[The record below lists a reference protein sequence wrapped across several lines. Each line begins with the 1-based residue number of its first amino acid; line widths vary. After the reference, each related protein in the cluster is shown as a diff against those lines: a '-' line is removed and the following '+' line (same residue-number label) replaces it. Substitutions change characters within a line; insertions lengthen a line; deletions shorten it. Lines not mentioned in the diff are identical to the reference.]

1 MNPFHILRES
11 FRITFRAWTP
21 WVLAFLLY
29 LVMIPALVLAGG
41 MGAVASYGMLPAR
54 NNPIHTLN
62 LPLPDFST
70 LEWVL
75 FLAVS
80 LILLTVTSLLAWAIQ
95 AAMIRAADA
104 AADGKPL
111 SVLDALRLGK
121 GRWWSLLKLAFTFG
135 LVIQAMGILPALLA
149 IVLREN
155 TAWGSAVMPLVQT
168 FLSPVNLV
176 LGIFVFLLMMSI
188 ALEDSRP
195 GTAFRRIGELVR
207 SGWWGFLLAYVVQAI
222 LALIV
227 AFIIA
232 FILAVVLILF
242 TAAWLSNS
250 AAGTA
255 IAVAIC
261 VLASPIGLALLTF
274 VMVFSTVYFTLT
286 YRAAAAHPPEQE
298 TRIQEYPQGGL
309 DEN

>member
-1 MNPFHILRES
+1 MNPFTILRDS
-11 FRITFRAWTP
+11 FRITFRARAP
-21 WVLAFLLY
+21 WILALLLY

-41 MGAVASYGMLPAR
+41 MGAAASYVMLPTR
-54 NNPIHTLN
+54 TNPFSAIN

-75 FLAVS
+75 FLAAS
-80 LILLTVTSLLAWAIQ
+80 LILLTVSSLLSWAMQ

-104 AADGKPL
+104 AADGKPV
-111 SVLDALRLGK
+111 SVRESLRLGK
-121 GRWWSLLKLAFTFG
+121 GRWWSLLKLALTFG

-149 IVLREN
+149 IILREN
-155 TAWGSAVMPLVQT
+155 TAWGSTIMPLVQT
-168 FLSPVNLV
+168 FLSPVNLI
-176 LGIFVFLLMMSI
+176 LGILVFLLMMSI

-195 GTAFRRIGELVR
+195 RTAFRRVGELVR
-207 SGWWGFLLAYVVQAI
+207 SGWWGFLLAYIVQAI
-222 LALIV
+222 LALVV
-227 AFIIA
+227 AFIFA
-232 FILAVVLILF
+232 FILAVVAILF

-250 AAGTA
+250 SAGTG

-286 YRAAAAHPPEQE
+286 YRAAAAEASNRPPHL
-298 TRIQEYPQGGL
+298 PGL
-309 DEN
+309 